1 MEWKN
6 HVGTSYQHVNMGF
19 WCDGKGLLCHV
30 LPACGKMGF
39 RQVDTRKA
47 VWDGKRYP
55 AMTTSF
61 DLHRSPPG
69 LLSAAF
75 PQLQKLRCKIKDLEI
90 HGNEWSLAHCIAVYR
105 CAPRG
110 RTQFARL
117 TTCNDAR
124 VQLAKCD
131 KS

>member
-75 PQLQKLRCKIKDLEI
+75 PQLQKLRVRSRIWKSTVTSGAWPIALRFTDVPHEA
-90 HGNEWSLAHCIAVYR
+90 GRSLQ
-105 CAPRG
+105 G
-110 RTQFARL
+110 
-117 TTCNDAR
+117 
-124 VQLAKCD
+124 
-131 KS
+131 